1 MISLFFNKN
10 SRSEVM
16 KKVYN
21 ENKTDFHAK
30 FTKIFEVIS
39 ITSAIMAGL
48 TTAFMTSST
57 DAILQCL
64 SLISVTLSVLSFTT
78 SIILIVMINTTE
90 IRNIT
95 LFIDDWCGVFIFPT
109 VTTILSCL
117 LTLTSVIF
125 YVKNEVVYYVSPFIV
140 LGVML
145 ELLFYCKI
153 RTKVYEYSQ
162 IE

>member
-1 MISLFFNKN
+1 MVSLFFDKN

-21 ENKTDFHAK
+21 ENKIDFHAK

-57 DAILQCL
+57 DPILQGL
-64 SLISVTLSVLSFTT
+64 SLISLSLSVFSFTT
-78 SIILIVMINTTE
+78 SIILIVIINTTE
-90 IRNIT
+90 VRNIP
-95 LFIDDWCGVFIFPT
+95 LFIEDWCGVFIFPT

-153 RTKVYEYSQ
+153 MMTFYKTTTV
-162 IE
+162 